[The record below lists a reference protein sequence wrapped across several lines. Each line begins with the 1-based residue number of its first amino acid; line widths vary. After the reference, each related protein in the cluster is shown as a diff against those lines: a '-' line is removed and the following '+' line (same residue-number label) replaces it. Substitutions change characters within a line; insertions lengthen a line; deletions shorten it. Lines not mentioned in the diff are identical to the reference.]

1 VETFGVED
9 MSLEVFETLSL
20 LQPYAINENKL
31 RLGAKRDG
39 GYVVADF
46 PHKHDLLSFGI
57 ANDVRFEIA
66 LAERGH
72 RCFLFYHTIEKLPAE
87 HPNFVFQ
94 KIGLGADSPQLRS
107 LEEHVGAIDHSGSLL
122 LKLDV
127 EGYEW
132 EAIAQAPIELLARFD
147 QIVGEFHWLLRLNE
161 PAFREIVAAALRNI
175 NKVFTLFNVHA
186 NNCRPLGFVGGF
198 AVADT
203 LELSFVKTELI
214 VRKPSQTIYP
224 DQQDMANNH
233 AVSDH
238 PLLFFPFL
246 PSSVPLDEVRER
258 MKKIAAEKSQSAF
271 A

>member
-1 VETFGVED
+1 
-9 MSLEVFETLSL
+9 MFETAPDARAPFFASNATASAMPHSATDFLAMPDSRRV
-20 LQPYAINENKL
+20 AI
-31 RLGAKRDG
+31 D
-39 GYVVADF
+39 
-46 PHKHDLLSFGI
+46 GI
-57 ANDVRFEIA
+57 ARELTPGRRVALSTHMNSDGDGCGSEAALARMLAQRGLDVRIVNPTPWPDLFN
-66 LAERGH
+66 
-72 RCFLFYHTIEKLPAE
+72 FL
-87 HPNFVFQ
+87 
-94 KIGLGADSPQLRS
+94 LGDDVRDESPK
-107 LEEHVGAIDHSGSLL
+107 G
-122 LKLDV
+122 
-127 EGYEW
+127 
-132 EAIAQAPIELLARFD
+132 
-147 QIVGEFHWLLRLNE
+147 
-161 PAFREIVAAALRNI
+161 AAALRNI